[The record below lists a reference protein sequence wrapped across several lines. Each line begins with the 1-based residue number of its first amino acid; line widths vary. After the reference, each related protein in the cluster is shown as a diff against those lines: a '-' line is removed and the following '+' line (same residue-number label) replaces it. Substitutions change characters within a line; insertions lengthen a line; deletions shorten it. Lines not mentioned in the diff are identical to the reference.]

1 MLAII
6 MLVAPVFGLIAI
18 GWGAARIRYV
28 PEAAGPLLSEFAYKI
43 LIPALLFRAM
53 ATMEPPAQS
62 PWLLAGTYATGLSII
77 WLAATLAT
85 LTLLRRPAADA
96 PAIGFASV
104 FGNGLMLGIP
114 LILSAFGP
122 EAATPVAILLIC
134 DTTMVWMLGTL
145 HMELALR
152 GFGGGSLAST
162 ARTVL
167 DLVRN
172 PIIAAV
178 IIGTLWRWSGLALP
192 GVADKLITLLAGGAI
207 PVSLTA
213 LGMTLARYEIKG
225 QAPTLVLINALKLI
239 AFPAVTLCFGVFVFG
254 LTPVWAGV
262 IAAFTSMPV
271 GANAF
276 VFAARYERAVGSV
289 SAAVA
294 VSTVIAVL
302 TVTAVLAIL
311 QWMGLPVRV

>member
-6 MLVAPVFGLIAI
+6 MLVSPVFGLIAI

-53 ATMEPPAQS
+53 ATMTPPAQS
-62 PWLLAGTYATGLSII
+62 PWLLAGTYAAGVAIV
-77 WLAATLAT
+77 WLTATLAT
-85 LTLLRRPAADA
+85 LILLRRPATDA
-96 PAIGFASV
+96 PAIAIATT

-122 EAATPVAILLIC
+122 EAATPVAILVTC
-134 DTTMVWMLGTL
+134 DSVLLWMLGTL
-145 HMELALR
+145 HMELTLR
-152 GFGGGSLAST
+152 GVGSGSLGSA

-167 DLVRN
+167 DLARN
-172 PIIAAV
+172 PVIAAV
-178 IIGTLWRWSGLALP
+178 ILGTLWRWSGLGLP
-192 GVADKLITLLAGGAI
+192 GIADKLITLLAGAAI
-207 PVSLTA
+207 PVALTA
-213 LGMTLARYEIKG
+213 LGMSLARYEIKG
-225 QAPTLVLINALKLI
+225 QTPTLLLIAVLKLVV
-239 AFPAVTLCFGVFVFG
+239 FPTVMLLLGLFAFG
-254 LTPVWAGV
+254 LTPLWAGV
-262 IAAFTSMPV
+262 LAAFTSMPV

-302 TVTAVLAIL
+302 TVTAALAIL
-311 QWMGLPVRV
+311 QGLGLPVRV

>member
-6 MLVAPVFGLIAI
+6 TLVAPVFGLIAI
-18 GWGAARIRYV
+18 GWSAARIRYV
-28 PEAAGPLLSEFAYKI
+28 PESAGPLLSDFAYKI

-53 ATMEPPAQS
+53 ATMAPPAQS
-62 PWLLAGTYATGLSII
+62 PWLLAGAYGSGVALI
-77 WLAATLAT
+77 WITATLAA
-85 LTLLRRPAADA
+85 LLLLRRPAADA
-96 PAIGFASV
+96 PAIAFATT

-114 LILSAFGP
+114 LILSAFGAD
-122 EAATPVAILLIC
+122 AATPVAILVTC
-134 DTTMVWMLGTL
+134 DSIMLWMLGTL
-145 HMELALR
+145 HMELTLR
-152 GFGGGSLAST
+152 GFGGGSLGSLG
-162 ARTVL
+162 RTML

-178 IIGTLWRWSGLALP
+178 LIGTLWRLSGLALP
-192 GVADKLITLLAGGAI
+192 GVADKLISLLAGGAI

-225 QAPTLVLINALKLI
+225 QTPTLLLINLLKLI
-239 AFPAVTLCFGVFVFG
+239 AFPAVTLWLGLFVFG
-254 LTPVWAGV
+254 LTPMWAGV
-262 IAAFTSMPV
+262 LAVFTSMPV

-302 TVTAVLAIL
+302 TVTAALAIL
-311 QWMGLPVRV
+311 QGLGLPVRV

>member
-6 MLVAPVFGLIAI
+6 TLVAPVFGLIAV

-28 PEAAGPLLSEFAYKI
+28 PESTGPLLSEFAYKI

-53 ATMEPPAQS
+53 ATMAPPAQS
-62 PWLLAGTYATGLSII
+62 PWLLAGSYGSGVALVWIT
-77 WLAATLAT
+77 ATLAT
-85 LTLLRRPAADA
+85 LLLLRRPAADA
-96 PAIGFASV
+96 PAIAFATT

-122 EAATPVAILLIC
+122 DAATPVAILVTC
-134 DTTMVWMLGTL
+134 DSIMLWMLGTL
-145 HMELALR
+145 HMELTLR
-152 GFGGGSLAST
+152 GFGGGSLGSLG
-162 ARTVL
+162 RTML

-178 IIGTLWRWSGLALP
+178 IIGTLWRLSGLALP
-192 GVADKLITLLAGGAI
+192 GVADKLISLLAGGAI

-225 QAPTLVLINALKLI
+225 QAPTLVVINVLKLI
-239 AFPAVTLCFGVFVFG
+239 AFPAVTLWLGLFVFG

-262 IAAFTSMPV
+262 LAVFTSMPV

-302 TVTAVLAIL
+302 TVTATLVIL
-311 QWMGLPVRV
+311 QGLGLPVRV

>member
-6 MLVAPVFGLIAI
+6 TLVAPVFGLIAI

-53 ATMEPPAQS
+53 ATMAPPAQS
-62 PWLLAGTYATGLSII
+62 PWLLAGTYATAVLLV
-77 WLAATLAT
+77 WLTATLAT
-85 LTLLRRPAADA
+85 LILLRRPAADA
-96 PAIGFASV
+96 PAIAFATT

-122 EAATPVAILLIC
+122 EAATPVAILVTC
-134 DTTMVWMLGTL
+134 DSILLWMLGTL

-152 GFGGGSLAST
+152 GFGGGSLMQV

-167 DLVRN
+167 HLVRN

-178 IIGTLWRWSGLALP
+178 IIGTLWRWSGLVLP
-192 GVADKLITLLAGGAI
+192 GVVDKLITLLAGAAI

-225 QAPTLVLINALKLI
+225 QTPTLLLITVLKLV
-239 AFPAVTLCFGVFVFG
+239 AFPAVVLWLGMFVAG
-254 LTPVWAGV
+254 LTPVWAGALAV
-262 IAAFTSMPV
+262 FSSMPV

-294 VSTVIAVL
+294 VTTVIAVL
-302 TVTAVLAIL
+302 TVTAMLVIL
-311 QWMGLPVRV
+311 QGLGLPVRV

>member
-6 MLVAPVFGLIAI
+6 TLVAPVFGLIAI

-28 PEAAGPLLSEFAYKI
+28 PEAAGPLLSEFAYK
-43 LIPALLFRAM
+43 LLLPALLFRAM
-53 ATMEPPAQS
+53 ATMAPPAQS
-62 PWLLAGTYATGLSII
+62 PWLLAGTYATAVLLV
-77 WLAATLAT
+77 WLTATLAT
-85 LTLLRRPAADA
+85 LILLRRPAADA
-96 PAIGFASV
+96 PAIAFATT

-122 EAATPVAILLIC
+122 EAATPVAILVTC
-134 DTTMVWMLGTL
+134 DSILLWMLGTL

-152 GFGGGSLAST
+152 GFGGGSLMQV

-167 DLVRN
+167 HLVRN

-178 IIGTLWRWSGLALP
+178 IIGTLWRWSGLVLP
-192 GVADKLITLLAGGAI
+192 GVVDKLITLLAGAAI
-207 PVSLTA
+207 PVSRTA
-213 LGMTLARYEIKG
+213 LGMSLARYEIKG
-225 QAPTLVLINALKLI
+225 QTPTLLLITVLKLV
-239 AFPAVTLCFGVFVFG
+239 AFPAVVLWLGMFVAG
-254 LTPVWAGV
+254 LTPVWAGALAV
-262 IAAFTSMPV
+262 FSSMPV

-294 VSTVIAVL
+294 VTTVIAVL
-302 TVTAVLAIL
+302 TVTAMLVIL
-311 QWMGLPVRV
+311 QALGLPVRV